1 MDWTS
6 PEFLKTSF
14 WMTINFISCVWIIWS
29 TKICFQQG
37 FHYATTLT
45 ALHFLLT
52 YLGLEVSAYMKFF
65 EKKSVPISG
74 VLPLSIA
81 FCGFIVFNNLS
92 LQYNTIGIYQ
102 VTKVLTTPVIVLIHM
117 TFYGKWL
124 SLGEIVALI
133 LVCAG
138 VVIAT
143 ETNLEINFAGVV
155 TGLLGVMSSSIYQI
169 WVETKQH
176 EFECSPAQLLHHQA
190 PISFLI
196 LLPVIFLTEPV
207 KEVLTFHLTLKS
219 GLAIFG
225 SAILAFLVN
234 LSTYI
239 VIGTTSPLTY
249 NMIGHSKL
257 IIIIISS
264 YLFFGERQSLIGI
277 VGVMSAVIGIM
288 AYAHIRMAAAAVS
301 DDHTSDDTEGV
312 DSEKYPLVEVNQDT
326 DATTDISSFDEV

>member
-1 MDWTS
+1 
-6 PEFLKTSF
+6 
-14 WMTINFISCVWIIWS
+14 
-29 TKICFQQG
+29 
-37 FHYATTLT
+37 
-45 ALHFLLT
+45 
-52 YLGLEVSAYMKFF
+52 MKFF